1 MSLLPPEASAAK
13 LPERTRQT
21 RRARQFELLIALLAW
36 SALAAQAGI
45 TINRLLLRGFTV
57 LDGLERMAS
66 YLTNL
71 TVLLTALCFSAL
83 AMDRQSP
90 LAGRWPLAFLRKPP
104 VVSAIVVYLA
114 FVGVAYNVLLRHL
127 WTPSGL
133 RVLVNET
140 LHSVLPLLAALY
152 WLWWV
157 PRFQPHLRQCLA
169 WLVYPLGYLWLTL
182 WRGRNSGFYPYPFID
197 VDHLGY
203 TRALF
208 NACMLLLGF
217 VVLMCAFIA
226 FNHKRKP
233 RTDQDPSPQIS

>member
-1 MSLLPPEASAAK
+1 MSLLQPEASAAN
-13 LPERTRQT
+13 LAGSTRQA
-21 RRARQFELLIALLAW
+21 RRARQVALLIALMAW
-36 SALAAQAGI
+36 IALAAQAGI
-45 TINRLLLRGFTV
+45 TINRLLLRGLTV

-83 AMDRQSP
+83 AMGRDWP
-90 LAGRWPLAFLRKPP
+90 LAARWPLAFLRKPP

-140 LHSVLPLLAALY
+140 LHSALPLLAALY

-157 PRFQPHLRQCLA
+157 PRFQLHLRQCLA

-182 WRGRNSGFYPYPFID
+182 WRGGNSGFYPYPFID

-203 TRALF
+203 ARVLF
-208 NACMLLLGF
+208 NSGMLLLAF
-217 VVLMCAFIA
+217 VVLMCVFIA

-233 RTDQDPSPQIS
+233 APMGH